1 MADLV
6 LLTLQ
11 NGDVDR
17 CISLEHAKEKA
28 NACSHV
34 DGKILVEITPEGG
47 GTMTTLEFNRTSRDW
62 IAI

>member
-11 NGDVDR
+11 NGDIDR

-28 NACSHV
+28 NACSHI
-34 DGKILVEITPEGG
+34 DGEILVRITPERGG
-47 GTMTTLEFNRTSRDW
+47 LMTTLEFDQNSCDW
-62 IAI
+62 IAV